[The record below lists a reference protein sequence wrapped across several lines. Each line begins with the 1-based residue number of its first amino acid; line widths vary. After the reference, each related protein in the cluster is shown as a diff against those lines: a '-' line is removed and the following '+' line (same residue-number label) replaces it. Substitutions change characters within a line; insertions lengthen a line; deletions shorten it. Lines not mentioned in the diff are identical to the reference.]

1 MTTPLPH
8 LPKVGILPGYRV
20 PSSTI
25 RCHRRLTAKQH
36 QDSCHVKY
44 KDSTKITSDHV
55 VEHTA
60 HHDLSTSHE
69 LRRMQ
74 PVTMIAPIS
83 CAAKLPLIIPTS
95 RLHKMSQ
102 APSSRSF
109 TMQTVTRRRPLTY
122 ESQSRGESYFS
133 NSTGKSH
140 LIAIGGHKIATHH
153 IFKTRIHRQ
162 FCSITF
168 QHGNMCRA
176 VHPGP
181 FYKR

>member
-36 QDSCHVKY
+36 QDSCHVKF

-83 CAAKLPLIIPTS
+83 CAAKLRLIIPTS

-153 IFKTRIHRQ
+153 IFKTRIHR
-162 FCSITF
+162 
-168 QHGNMCRA
+168 
-176 VHPGP
+176 P
-181 FYKR
+181 